1 MSTSPSSAI
10 NDSTSMEVE
19 SQILG
24 ALQVESEDCF
34 SIPGG
39 LLGFPAC
46 EQFVLVPSER
56 PSFFWLQSADCG
68 ALAFLL
74 VDPFA
79 LFDDFFVDLPEGD
92 LVPLKAAKDSEI
104 AILAI
109 VTLPGKE
116 GDTPTANLQGILA
129 FNLNQRM
136 ARQVVLQNSPY
147 GVRWPLDM
155 KRLKAAS

>member
-1 MSTSPSSAI
+1 MSTSPSLDV
-10 NDSTSMEVE
+10 NDATLLEVE

-24 ALQVESEDCF
+24 AIKVEPEDCF
-34 SIPGG
+34 EFPEG

-46 EQFVLVPSER
+46 EQFVLVPAER
-56 PSFFWLQSADCG
+56 PSFFWLQSVDCG

-79 LFDDFFVDLPEGD
+79 LVDDFFVDLPDGD
-92 LVPLKAAKDSEI
+92 LGPLKAEKDSEI

-109 VTLPGKE
+109 VTLPGE
-116 GDTPTANLQGILA
+116 NGDAPTANLQGILA
-129 FNLNQRM
+129 FNLNERV
-136 ARQVVLQNSPY
+136 ARQVVIQNSPY
-147 GVRWPLDM
+147 GVRWPIDM